1 MAAVAGFPLGAAV
14 TSAKVFEAAAAVADG
29 AQELDFVVN
38 VAALKEKDLQYFCR
52 EIKKVRAVSKE
63 ITLKVILEASL
74 LDEKEKI
81 VAARAAAD
89 CGADMLKTSTG
100 FFGGV
105 TIDDVKL
112 LKEAVPGMPVKAS
125 GGIRTANFAL
135 ELLEAGAERLGTSSA
150 CKIIGEYLDAG
161 RKK

>member
-1 MAAVAGFPLGAAV
+1 MAAVAHSWERRNFRQGLEPP
-14 TSAKVFEAAAAVADG
+14 SADG

-63 ITLKVILEASL
+63 ITLKVILETSL

-81 VAARAAAD
+81 VAARAAAY

-112 LKEAVPGMPVKAS
+112 LKEAVPGIPVKAS
-125 GGIRTANFAL
+125 GGIRTADFAL
-135 ELLEAGAERLGTSSA
+135 AAGSRGREAGNEFGLQD
-150 CKIIGEYLDAG
+150 YW
-161 RKK
+161 